1 MPAECLKGAGPPPD
15 QRPAVSN
22 RCRIASDG
30 HPDGVDEDSAGS
42 DGATSRVRGWAKRH
56 PSLAALLAL
65 VVIFVVL
72 YAAFVL
78 KFVWDMQHS
87 SL

>member
-1 MPAECLKGAGPPPD
+1 
-15 QRPAVSN
+15 
-22 RCRIASDG
+22 
-30 HPDGVDEDSAGS
+30 VDEDSAGS